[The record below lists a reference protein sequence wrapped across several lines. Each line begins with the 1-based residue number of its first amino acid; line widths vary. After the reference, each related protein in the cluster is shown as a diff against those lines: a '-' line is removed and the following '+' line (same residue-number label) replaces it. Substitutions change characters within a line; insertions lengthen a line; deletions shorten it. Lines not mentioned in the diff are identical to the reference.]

1 MGVCWNWQTGQTQ
14 NLLQQCVW
22 VQVPLPP
29 PPGLKKHKFFA
40 SWNRTAVESL
50 GLTSFSYLKKSTAE
64 PEKMGAPEI
73 NGGAVGWRCCTF
85 SHKTNRGEYN
95 MSYKKPNT
103 GNIMNDYFTALSDFN
118 MLSINLLSAE
128 TEQSFTTWLEKL
140 IAIDK
145 RATQLFIK
153 KHEKEINSDY
163 LTIADWRL
171 SKIKR

>member
-1 MGVCWNWQTGQTQ
+1 MLELADGADSKSVAAMRVGSSPTTPTTRAEKN
-14 NLLQQCVW
+14 VS
-22 VQVPLPP
+22 
-29 PPGLKKHKFFA
+29 FFA

-50 GLTSFSYLKKSTAE
+50 GLTPFSYLKKSTAE

-73 NGGAVGWRCCTF
+73 NGGAVGWRCCT
-85 SHKTNRGEYN
+85 SSYKTNRGEYD

>member
-1 MGVCWNWQTGQTQ
+1 
-14 NLLQQCVW
+14 
-22 VQVPLPP
+22 
-29 PPGLKKHKFFA
+29 
-40 SWNRTAVESL
+40 
-50 GLTSFSYLKKSTAE
+50 
-64 PEKMGAPEI
+64 MGAPEI

-85 SHKTNRGEYN
+85 SHKTNRGEYD

-118 MLSINLLSAE
+118 MLSINLLSAK

-153 KHEKEINSDY
+153 KHEKEINRDY

>member
-1 MGVCWNWQTGQTQ
+1 
-14 NLLQQCVW
+14 
-22 VQVPLPP
+22 
-29 PPGLKKHKFFA
+29 
-40 SWNRTAVESL
+40 
-50 GLTSFSYLKKSTAE
+50 
-64 PEKMGAPEI
+64 
-73 NGGAVGWRCCTF
+73 
-85 SHKTNRGEYN
+85 

-153 KHEKEINSDY
+153 KHEKEINRDY